1 MLFTAAI
8 AWSVLTAMGQ
18 GTYIVK
24 TKNVTPEKAEVTGA
38 ADETA
43 QEGHADEAQDF
54 VTKNFRYRS
63 MCDWQAGMR
72 FMVTLQTK
80 KKFPTARYATKSW
93 SIKTTL

>member
-1 MLFTAAI
+1 MKRMLFTAAI

-54 VTKNFRYRS
+54 VMMQMLYHLLNHILK
-63 MCDWQAGMR
+63 D
-72 FMVTLQTK
+72 
-80 KKFPTARYATKSW
+80 
-93 SIKTTL
+93 